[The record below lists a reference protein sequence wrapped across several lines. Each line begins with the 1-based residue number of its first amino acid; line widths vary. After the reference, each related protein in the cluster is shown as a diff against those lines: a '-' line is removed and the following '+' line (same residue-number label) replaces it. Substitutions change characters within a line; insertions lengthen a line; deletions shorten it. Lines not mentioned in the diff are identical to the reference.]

1 MCEREAWRALPTK
14 EKVEYIALG
23 VLMMAAV
30 FIWSFVVA

>member
-1 MCEREAWRALPTK
+1 MCERDAWRALPTK
-14 EKVEYIALG
+14 DKVEYIALG